1 MQRRIWNMAEKE
13 KIELI
18 DDFLKYMPMIDE
30 CLSGKIQYAPDFGY
44 LIISNHGISP
54 SGYLELYREIREK
67 YGVRYAEELPWSR
80 MDFEEIVTVMIFM
93 SRSNRHAGNEK
104 SSRDARIYRSMLVR
118 LEDIKN
124 SLISIGMP

>member
-1 MQRRIWNMAEKE
+1 MKKRIWNMAEKE

-44 LIISNHGISP
+44 LLISNHGISP

-93 SRSNRHAGNEK
+93 SRSNRHAGSANP
-104 SSRDARIYRSMLVR
+104 SRDAEIHRSMLVR